1 MREQILTL
9 MQLCPWIRLLI
20 DSRQGVS
27 FLKNIV
33 LIGMPAAG
41 KSTVGVLL
49 AKSLGFSF
57 IDTDLI
63 IQQETGRLLQDIID
77 KDGLDAFCIAEER
90 AVLSVNT
97 EGGAVI
103 ATGGSVVYSRE
114 AMLHLKQH
122 GTVYYLELPP
132 EELLPRLN
140 NIKTRGIAMRPGQS
154 IEDVYKIRRE
164 LYEEYADIT
173 VNCHGK
179 SSEEVVTEIADYH
192 NLI

>member
-1 MREQILTL
+1 MR
-9 MQLCPWIRLLI
+9 
-20 DSRQGVS
+20 
-27 FLKNIV
+27 NIV

-49 AKSLGFSF
+49 AKSMGFSF
-57 IDTDLI
+57 IDTDLV

-90 AVLSVNT
+90 AVLSVKA
-97 EGGAVI
+97 EGGCVI

-114 AMLHLKQH
+114 AMLHLKRQ

-132 EELLPRLN
+132 DELLPRLQ
-140 NIKTRGIAMRPGQS
+140 NIKTRGIAMKPGQS
-154 IEDVYKIRRE
+154 IEDVYRIRRE

-173 VNCHGK
+173 VSCHGK
-179 SSEEVVTEIADYH
+179 SSEDIVTEISDYH
-192 NLI
+192 RLV